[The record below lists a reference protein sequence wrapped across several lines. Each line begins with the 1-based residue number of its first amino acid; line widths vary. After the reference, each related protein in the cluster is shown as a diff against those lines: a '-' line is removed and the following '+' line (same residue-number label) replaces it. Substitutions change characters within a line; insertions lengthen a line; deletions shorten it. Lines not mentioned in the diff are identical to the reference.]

1 MATLLSN
8 DTMFTEP
15 EPPKTINQQVS
26 YQEQE
31 ETMPDEWKLVTKQ
44 RTERVSNPAWA
55 SWDQRKQAFNAN
67 KAKQQEQAKQT
78 PTPEPTPMPQP
89 TPTFQPTA
97 IPETKTS
104 LIDPK
109 SSVSQVYSGQYEYPT
124 EPEPEPQNPVEPP
137 EPEFIEEEYNTGQ
150 FDTAEYL
157 RQNPD
162 VARHHYFGSRPHLH
176 YQRHGKGEGRKYT
189 SIKETRQVK
198 NPAYK
203 GTPSSKS
210 SQSTNIGNQNVS
222 DTSNTNEE
230 ESDPRVILPKVNDP
244 NVINK
249 PILDIKGTQ
258 AVGIPNIITQTGK
271 AGKPL
276 VDEDGKV
283 TGIDTSGIEMLYTPE
298 AQRVRYNELLSG
310 PGALSTDKESTVDIG
325 DPTATTYTDA
335 VADTSEASVVDNIE
349 RSYSSLPTAEAVQ
362 GNITSNDVIDPNQ
375 VVDERTR
382 TEMFER
388 GSLAE
393 AKTQTLAQEASTAYQ
408 IEKLTE
414 GIETGKFP
422 PWASPTVRKV
432 NELMN
437 QRGLGASSMAA
448 AAVAQGLMESAIPI
462 AADVAQ
468 KFATLQ
474 IQNLNNEQQTAL
486 ANAATIAAMDRQ
498 NLDNRMKAAQQNAQ
512 SFLQMNLTNVS
523 NKQAMNTLNHQSKV
537 QSLFTDQAAENARL
551 QFNATSQNQVNQ
563 FYDQLSTSVSLEN
576 EARNTAN
583 QQFNSNQ
590 NLAVAQYNSKL
601 RDSREKFNSNL
612 SLQIEQANA
621 TWRRTIN
628 TANTAEKNK
637 ANQLNAATLLGITV
651 KAQEE
656 MWQKYRDDVAQAFTA
671 SENEEARVQ
680 QTALTVLNQQFEQ
693 SLLNQQLD
701 AAEKEA
707 VGSLLGKVTTS
718 VLGGVVDVLKSKF
731 ITPTPSTGP

>member
-1 MATLLSN
+1 
-8 DTMFTEP
+8 
-15 EPPKTINQQVS
+15 
-26 YQEQE
+26 
-31 ETMPDEWKLVTKQ
+31 
-44 RTERVSNPAWA
+44 
-55 SWDQRKQAFNAN
+55 
-67 KAKQQEQAKQT
+67 
-78 PTPEPTPMPQP
+78 
-89 TPTFQPTA
+89 
-97 IPETKTS
+97 
-104 LIDPK
+104 
-109 SSVSQVYSGQYEYPT
+109 
-124 EPEPEPQNPVEPP
+124 
-137 EPEFIEEEYNTGQ
+137 EPEFIEEEYDTGE
-150 FDTAEYL
+150 FDAAEYL

-162 VARHHYFGSRPHLH
+162 IANDWYFGSRPHLH
-176 YQRHGKGEGRKYT
+176 YQRHGKKEGRKHT
-189 SIKETRQVK
+189 TVKKTRQVK

-203 GTPSSKS
+203 GISGPKESVTKYKPP
-210 SQSTNIGNQNVS
+210 TNTGNQNVS
-222 DTSNTNEE
+222 DTSNINEVDTE
-230 ESDPRVILPKVNDP
+230 PKDPRVIQPKTNDP

-249 PILDIKGTQ
+249 PIIDIKGTQ

-271 AGKPL
+271 AGKPI
-276 VDEDGKV
+276 VDEDGNV

-298 AQRVRYNELLSG
+298 DQKVQTNELLRG
-310 PGALSTDKESTVDIG
+310 PGALSTGKRFQPIKYPPVYPDVDVGNKGLLTRKPVDPNDGSRKPSTVDIG

-349 RSYSSLPTAEAVQ
+349 RTYSSLPTAEAVQ
-362 GNITSNDVIDPNQ
+362 GNITSKDVIDPNQ

-393 AKTQTLAQEASTAYQ
+393 AKTQELAQEASTAYQ

-468 KFATLQ
+468 KAATLQ

-512 SFLQMNLTNVS
+512 SFLQMNLTNVE
-523 NKQAMNTLNHQSKV
+523 NEQAMNTLNHQSQV
-537 QSLFTDQAAENARL
+537 QSLFTDQAAENARK
-551 QFNATSQNQVNQ
+551 QFNATSENQVNQ
-563 FYDQLSTSVSLEN
+563 FYDQLSTSVDLEN
-576 EARNTAN
+576 KARDTAN

-590 NLAVAQYNSKL
+590 DLAVAQYNSKM
-601 RDSREKFNSNL
+601 RDSREKFNANL
-612 SLQIEQANA
+612 ALQIEQSNA

-637 ANQLNAATLLGITV
+637 ANQQNAATLLGITV

-656 MWQKYRDDVAQAFTA
+656 MWQKFRDDAAQAFTA
-671 SENEEARVQ
+671 TENAKARAQ
-680 QTALTVLNQQFEQ
+680 QTALTVLNQQFEKE
-693 SLLNQQLD
+693 LVDIQLS
-701 AAEKEA
+701 AADKRA
-707 VGSLLGKVTTS
+707 TGSLLGSIATTVLGS
-718 VLGGVVDVLKSKF
+718 VLKNLGKD
-731 ITPTPSTGP
+731 